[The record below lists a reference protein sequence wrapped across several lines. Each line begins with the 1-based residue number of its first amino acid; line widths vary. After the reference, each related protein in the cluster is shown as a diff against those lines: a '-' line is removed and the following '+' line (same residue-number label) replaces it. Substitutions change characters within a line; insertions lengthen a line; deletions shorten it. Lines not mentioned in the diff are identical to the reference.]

1 MRAFTPGS
9 VLARKSVLLVLCSLY
24 LAPACLAK
32 SKDDVIVMKNGDR
45 LTGEI
50 KQLDHGLLSF
60 KSSYMNASVDLDWN
74 EVAMLQTKDPFIAT
88 LTSGKRLTGP
98 IERKVSKQT
107 GDEEFILGSDST
119 ELIVR
124 PVQVIA
130 LRQAEESIRK
140 QVSGAADFGLNYTSG
155 TNPTTLSFSVDA
167 AYERDKNVVTLST
180 SSQFSSQSNAPN
192 SFRYT
197 LDTDYSRF
205 FARRW
210 FAIGIFDYLKSDQQD
225 LNWRTTY
232 GIGFGKEI
240 VRTDRSAFKAFGGFD
255 YSREKYY
262 PSAGRNNEVNSM
274 EGLIGAKYNT
284 FRFRS
289 LDISWD
295 GTMYPSITDS
305 PRVRFNTGGNLKIEL
320 IKDLFW
326 SFRVYENYDT
336 QPPVN
341 SPKSDF
347 GLTTSLG
354 FKF

>member
-1 MRAFTPGS
+1 
-9 VLARKSVLLVLCSLY
+9 
-24 LAPACLAK
+24 
-32 SKDDVIVMKNGDR
+32 MKNGDR

-50 KQLDHGLLSF
+50 KQLDHGLLYF
-60 KSSYMNASVDLDWN
+60 KSSYMNGSVQLDWN
-74 EVAMLQTKDPFIAT
+74 EVATLQTKDPFITT
-88 LTSGKRLTGP
+88 LTSGKRLTSP
-98 IERKVSKQT
+98 IERRVSKQT
-107 GDEEFILGSDST
+107 GDEEFILGPAST
-119 ELIVR
+119 GLIV
-124 PVQVIA
+124 PPLQVIE
-130 LRQAEESIRK
+130 LRQAEETIRK
-140 QVSGAADFGLNYTSG
+140 QISGDADFGLSYTSG
-155 TNPTTLSFSVDA
+155 ANPTTLSFSLDA
-167 AYERDKNVVTLST
+167 AYQRDKNVVTLST
-180 SSQFSSQSNAPN
+180 SSQFSSQSNAPS

-210 FAIGIFDYLKSDQQD
+210 FAIAIFDYLKSDQQD
-225 LNWRTTY
+225 LDWRTTY

-240 VRTDRSAFKAFGGFD
+240 VRTDRSAFRAFGGFD
-255 YSREKYY
+255 YSHEQYF
-262 PSAGRNNEVNSM
+262 PSAGRNNTVNSM
-274 EGLIGAKYNT
+274 EGLLGAKYTT
-284 FRFRS
+284 FRFRT